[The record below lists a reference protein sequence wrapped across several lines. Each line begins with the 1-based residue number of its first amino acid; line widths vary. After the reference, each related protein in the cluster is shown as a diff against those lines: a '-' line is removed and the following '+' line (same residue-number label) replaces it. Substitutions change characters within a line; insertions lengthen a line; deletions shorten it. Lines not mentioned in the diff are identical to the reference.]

1 MTLGTFFRFAFLS
14 LNRLSYSS
22 SFTVNISSQ
31 NSEIQS
37 KEGEVLDLKCKIDN
51 LQAKVDGWSALQ
63 GLVTDRDNGG
73 VSSPDDVVDFV
84 AASTKQ
90 REILSTKVVELE
102 EQCLRMNEDFRQQS
116 LMHKAIVD
124 GLESQCGLLSEERGD
139 ILDELNEK
147 KDYIITLGEEK
158 RGLEAS
164 VDTLKKEKEDAC
176 HKLFELQKSQEIARQ
191 QQLDLESMN
200 DELASRLQQAECL
213 RRTTEVAVK
222 ELVGVVIVHATKFEG
237 FTGDITLSSASCSK
251 SLEYISQFIDHASK
265 MNQKYFQAAAGA
277 VTPKASGSYDSYAIM
292 NFASQHSE
300 MLEDLKSMKVAIAN
314 VMSSPKLTPL
324 KLKRQAVTQ
333 RIDEYDED
341 VYSDLLRAH
350 EQLESLSTKIE
361 AFQEDQKQWEERE
374 AYFQSRIIEL
384 EQENEIMKTSPS
396 LEADQQKMKEAGA
409 AIINN
414 FEQRYQRAIVH
425 RAFETWKSHTRTS
438 KHMKIAK
445 EMAKELAQTRKKV
458 LLLKSHL
465 DES

>member
-1 MTLGTFFRFAFLS
+1 
-14 LNRLSYSS
+14 
-22 SFTVNISSQ
+22 
-31 NSEIQS
+31 
-37 KEGEVLDLKCKIDN
+37 
-51 LQAKVDGWSALQ
+51 
-63 GLVTDRDNGG
+63 
-73 VSSPDDVVDFV
+73 
-84 AASTKQ
+84 
-90 REILSTKVVELE
+90 
-102 EQCLRMNEDFRQQS
+102 MNEDLRHQS

-147 KDYIITLGEEK
+147 KDYIITLREEK

-164 VDTLKKEKEDAC
+164 VDTLKKEKEEAC

-213 RRTTEVAVK
+213 QKAIEVGVK
-222 ELVGVVIVHATKFEG
+222 ELAGAAIIHATKLEG
-237 FTGDITLSSASCSK
+237 FAGNITLSSASSSE

-277 VTPKASGSYDSYAIM
+277 VTPKASGSYDSFAVM
-292 NFASQHSE
+292 DFASQHSE

-324 KLKRQAVTQ
+324 KLKRQAVVQ
-333 RIDEYDED
+333 RIDEYDGD

-350 EQLESLSTKIE
+350 EQLESLSSKIE

-374 AYFQSRIIEL
+374 LYFQSRILEL
-384 EQENEIMKTSPS
+384 EQENELMKTSPPRHVS
-396 LEADQQKMKEAGA
+396 LEADKQIKSAGA
-409 AIINN
+409 VIINN
-414 FEQRYQRAIVH
+414 FEQRYQRATVH

-465 DES
+465 DEN